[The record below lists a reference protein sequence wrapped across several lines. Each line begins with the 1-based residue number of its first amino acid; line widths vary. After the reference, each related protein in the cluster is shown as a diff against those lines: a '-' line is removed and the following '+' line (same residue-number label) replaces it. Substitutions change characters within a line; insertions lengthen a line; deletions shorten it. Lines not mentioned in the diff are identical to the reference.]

1 MIGAIY
7 NINKKRSL
15 PFQSKRLRGE
25 FDACDIEHE
34 VMKAI
39 NSEAIKANKK
49 ARTLR
54 MLLTG
59 GSGGRWGKDKG
70 PSWNINRFFQRFKMK
85 EPEECYEVTALGDVN
100 NDVND
105 EEAMELT
112 NGKDGTKQKKQ
123 NDRASHRIIDMDQLQ
138 EAMKGATCM
147 FCAEKNEKNIV
158 RNVTDEFVNYL
169 KRNNISVPDNV
180 VNDFKEQNKKSKQLS
195 SLLVKE
201 EHIGI
206 ATRICFECSVHP
218 DHCQVIEPERSSFYG
233 EKRLGKR
240 NATEHLSWY
249 SINNKLVLSMMLN
262 GGGGSDAAKHLSF
275 LDLPCSVSVGT
286 TGFASVEA
294 DIGKVLWDFAK
305 EAMED
310 ALLEEIR
317 LTLEDNMKEWENAP
331 HPKQKNTY
339 ICRIY
344 GTSFSPTATH

>member
-34 VMKAI
+34 VMKAM

-59 GSGGRWGKDKG
+59 GSGGKQGKDKG
-70 PSWNINRFFQRFKMK
+70 PSWNINCFFQHFKMK

-105 EEAMELT
+105 EEATELT
-112 NGKDGTKQKKQ
+112 DGKDDTKK
-123 NDRASHRIIDMDQLQ
+123 NDQASHRIIDMDQLQ

-169 KRNNISVPDNV
+169 KRNNISVPDNI
-180 VNDFKEQNKKSKQLS
+180 VNDFKEQN
-195 SLLVKE
+195 
-201 EHIGI
+201 
-206 ATRICFECSVHP
+206 
-218 DHCQVIEPERSSFYG
+218 
-233 EKRLGKR
+233 
-240 NATEHLSWY
+240 
-249 SINNKLVLSMMLN
+249 
-262 GGGGSDAAKHLSF
+262 
-275 LDLPCSVSVGT
+275 
-286 TGFASVEA
+286 
-294 DIGKVLWDFAK
+294 
-305 EAMED
+305 
-310 ALLEEIR
+310 
-317 LTLEDNMKEWENAP
+317 
-331 HPKQKNTY
+331 
-339 ICRIY
+339 
-344 GTSFSPTATH
+344 